1 MSHIIHDLIASGDAR
16 IVAEPEAA
24 PAHVRTPHVV
34 DRSFGLPSALYGGTV
49 ACYLGFLVVMG
60 TAFANPVLAIPMAIF
75 ALFIVAGFGIPA
87 IWTRLAG
94 NTSQP
99 QTLGEFEA
107 RGIMT
112 HTGRLAANDATIQ
125 VLILPVLL
133 VVWGLA
139 VAVIAALV
147 A

>member
-1 MSHIIHDLIASGDAR
+1 MSHIVHDLIARGEAR
-16 IVAEPEAA
+16 IVEQPGAA
-24 PAHVRTPHVV
+24 PVRHQVEV
-34 DRSFGLPSALYGGTV
+34 DRNFGLPTALYGATV
-49 ACYLGFLVVMG
+49 AGYLGFLLIVG
-60 TAFANPVLAIPMAIF
+60 SAFANPVLAIPMAIF
-75 ALFIVAGFGIPA
+75 VLFILAGFGIPA

-94 NTSQP
+94 NASAP

-112 HTGRLAANDATIQ
+112 NTGHLAPRDATIQ

-133 VVWGLA
+133 VIWGLA
-139 VAVIAALV
+139 VAVIAAVV